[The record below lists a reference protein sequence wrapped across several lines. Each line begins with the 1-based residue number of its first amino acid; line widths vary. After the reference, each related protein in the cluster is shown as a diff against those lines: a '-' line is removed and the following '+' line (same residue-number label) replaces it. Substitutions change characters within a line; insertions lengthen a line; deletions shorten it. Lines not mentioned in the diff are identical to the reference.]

1 MYVCMENKYFL
12 FPTLSK
18 AASVALTSRSYS
30 PPFADALIKDIT
42 AGFSGC
48 LVV

>member
-1 MYVCMENKYFL
+1 MYVCMENKYFP
-12 FPTLSK
+12 FPPLSK
-18 AASVALTSRSYS
+18 AASVALTSRSS
-30 PPFADALIKDIT
+30 SPFADALMKDIT

>member
-1 MYVCMENKYFL
+1 MENEYFPFPPL
-12 FPTLSK
+12 FK
-18 AASVALTSRSYS
+18 AESVALTSRSYS
-30 PPFADALIKDIT
+30 PPLADALMKDIT